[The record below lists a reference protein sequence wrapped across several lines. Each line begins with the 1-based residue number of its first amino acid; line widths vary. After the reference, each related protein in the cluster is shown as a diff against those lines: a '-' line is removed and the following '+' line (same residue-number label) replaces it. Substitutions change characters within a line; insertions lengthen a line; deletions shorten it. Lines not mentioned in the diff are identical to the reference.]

1 MAAQTTRIAAGAAR
15 WKAAAASAAASPVA
29 LGLLAVLLAASG
41 IWMHQRARDVR
52 ADPAVRNTA
61 LTDSAATSEVKG
73 AVAAMV
79 GTLFSYNYT
88 DPGRTDAA
96 ARTDLAGDAVRR
108 YAALM
113 GRVRTDAPRQKT
125 VLSTRV
131 TDSAV
136 ITLHDGR
143 ARLLVYADQQTTR
156 TGDGKSTTSP
166 AMLAVT
172 VVRNSGHWRITAI
185 NTFQP

>member
-1 MAAQTTRIAAGAAR
+1 MAAHTTRILGGAR
-15 WKAAAASAAASPVA
+15 WKAAAASPAV

-41 IWMHQRARDVR
+41 IWMHRQAGDVR

-61 LTDSAATSEVKG
+61 LTDGAATSEVKG
-73 AVAAMV
+73 AVADMV
-79 GTLFSYNYT
+79 GRLFSYAYT

-96 ARTDLAGDAVRR
+96 ARTCLTGAAVRQ

-113 GRVRTDAPRQKT
+113 TRVRSDAPRQRT
-125 VLSTRV
+125 VLGTKV

-136 ITLHDGR
+136 ATLRGGR
-143 ARLLVYADQQTTR
+143 ARVLVYADQRTTR
-156 TGDGKSTTSP
+156 VGDGKSTTSP

-172 VVRNSGHWRITAI
+172 AVRHSGKWRIAGI
-185 NTFQP
+185 DTFQP

>member
-1 MAAQTTRIAAGAAR
+1 MAAQTTRIVGGAR
-15 WKAAAASAAASPVA
+15 WKAAAASPPV

-41 IWMHQRARDVR
+41 IWMHRQADGVR

-61 LTDSAATSEVKG
+61 LTDSAATSQVKG
-73 AVAAMV
+73 AVADMV
-79 GTLFSYNYT
+79 GALFSYDYN

-96 ARTDLAGDAVRR
+96 ARTDLSGDAVRR

-113 GRVRTDAPRQKT
+113 GKVRTDAPREKT
-125 VLSTRV
+125 VLSTKV

-136 ITLHDGR
+136 ITLRDGR

-156 TGDGKSTTSP
+156 TSDGKSTTSP

-172 VVRNSGHWRITAI
+172 VARHSGHWRITGL
-185 NTFQP
+185 NTFQS

>member
-1 MAAQTTRIAAGAAR
+1 MAAHTTRILGGAR
-15 WKAAAASAAASPVA
+15 WRAAAASPAV

-41 IWMHQRARDVR
+41 VWMHRQARDVR

-73 AVAAMV
+73 AVADMV
-79 GTLFSYNYT
+79 GRLFSYAYT
-88 DPGRTDAA
+88 DPGRTDTA
-96 ARTDLAGDAVRR
+96 ARTCLTGAAVRQ

-113 GRVRTDAPRQKT
+113 TRVRTDAPRQKT
-125 VLSTRV
+125 VLSTKV

-136 ITLHDGR
+136 TDLRDGR

-172 VVRNSGHWRITAI
+172 AVHHSRQWRITNI
-185 NTFQP
+185 DTFQQ

>member
-1 MAAQTTRIAAGAAR
+1 MAAHTTRILGGAR
-15 WKAAAASAAASPVA
+15 WKAAAASPAV

-41 IWMHQRARDVR
+41 IWMHRQAGDLRG
-52 ADPAVRNTA
+52 DPAARNGA
-61 LTDSAATSEVKG
+61 LTDGAATSEVKG
-73 AVAAMV
+73 AVADMV
-79 GTLFSYNYT
+79 GRLFSYNYT

-96 ARTDLAGDAVRR
+96 ARTCLTGPAVRQ

-113 GRVRTDAPRQKT
+113 DRVRTDAPRQRT
-125 VLSTRV
+125 VLSTKV

-136 ITLHDGR
+136 TTLRDGR

-156 TGDGKSTTSP
+156 AGDGKSTTSP

-172 VVRNSGHWRITAI
+172 AVRHSRQWRITGI
-185 NTFQP
+185 DTFQP

>member
-1 MAAQTTRIAAGAAR
+1 MAAHTTRILGGAR
-15 WKAAAASAAASPVA
+15 WKAAAASPAV

-41 IWMHQRARDVR
+41 IWMYRQARDVR
-52 ADPAVRNTA
+52 ADPAARNTA

-73 AVAAMV
+73 AAADMI
-79 GTLFSYNYT
+79 GRLFSYTYT

-96 ARTDLAGDAVRR
+96 ARTCLTGAAVRQ

-113 GRVRTDAPRQKT
+113 GRVRADAPRQRT
-125 VLSTRV
+125 VLSTKV

-136 ITLHDGR
+136 ITLRDGR

-156 TGDGKSTTSP
+156 VADGKSTTSP

-172 VVRNSGHWRITAI
+172 AVRHSRQWRITSI
-185 NTFQP
+185 DTFQNR

>member
-1 MAAQTTRIAAGAAR
+1 MAAHTTRILGGTR
-15 WKAAAASAAASPVA
+15 WKAAAASPAV

-41 IWMHQRARDVR
+41 IWMYRQARDLR
-52 ADPAVRNTA
+52 TDPAARNAA
-61 LTDSAATSEVKG
+61 LTDNAATSEAKG
-73 AVAAMV
+73 AVADML
-79 GTLFSYNYT
+79 GKLFSYNYT

-96 ARTDLAGDAVRR
+96 ARTYLTGAAVRQ

-113 GRVRTDAPRQKT
+113 TGVRSDAPRQKT
-125 VLSTRV
+125 VLSTKV

-136 ITLHDGR
+136 ISLRDGR

-156 TGDGKSTTSP
+156 TSDGKGTTSP

-172 VVRNSGHWRITAI
+172 AARHSGKWRITGI
-185 NTFQP
+185 NTF

>member
-1 MAAQTTRIAAGAAR
+1 MAAHTTRILGGAR
-15 WKAAAASAAASPVA
+15 WKAAAASPAV

-41 IWMHQRARDVR
+41 IGMYRQARDVR

-73 AVAAMV
+73 AAADMV
-79 GTLFSYNYT
+79 GRLFSYTYT

-96 ARTDLAGDAVRR
+96 ARTCLTGAAVRQ

-113 GRVRTDAPRQKT
+113 GRVRADAPRQRT
-125 VLSTRV
+125 VLSTKV

-136 ITLHDGR
+136 ITLRDGR

-156 TGDGKSTTSP
+156 VADGKGTTSP

-172 VVRNSGHWRITAI
+172 AVRHSRQWRITSI
-185 NTFQP
+185 DTFQNR